1 MKNKIFAA
9 ICLSLIG
16 VSSAQACI
24 EPYPISM
31 VNKFKEQCSIK
42 DINMVGYCACVISK
56 IQKTVPL
63 GEFIEIGNNKTDV
76 ANDKRFAKA
85 TKECASKTSSEVN
98 ELLEQDKK
106 PSKHVEREHKNSNNG
121 SAVSSPVVPA
131 DNIANKPNIPTA
143 PNTPAVVAAP
153 AQPNNVSNPVSLIK
167 LPAPVVPAQ
176 TVSAPAVPVTNAT
189 QNLPT
194 PANNNQPL
202 QKLPVPNQPVV
213 PVSAVPAPTNV
224 TPNNNADQTK
234 QLPPIP
240 VAQPAPTDNR

>member
-153 AQPNNVSNPVSLIK
+153 AQPNNVSNPV
-167 LPAPVVPAQ
+167 
-176 TVSAPAVPVTNAT
+176 
-189 QNLPT
+189 
-194 PANNNQPL
+194 
-202 QKLPVPNQPVV
+202 PNQPVV